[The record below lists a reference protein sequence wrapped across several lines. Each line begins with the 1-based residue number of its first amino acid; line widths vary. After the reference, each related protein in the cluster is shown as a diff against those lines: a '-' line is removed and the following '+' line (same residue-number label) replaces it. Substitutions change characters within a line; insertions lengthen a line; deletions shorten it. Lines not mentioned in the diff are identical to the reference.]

1 MVGTYP
7 RFDAL
12 WDLQSAVEEAF
23 GSSFFG
29 PSPWTDGNPKA
40 NVFKEGDNYLVT
52 LELPGLK
59 KEDLNLEFKGS
70 ALRISGKR
78 QVVLPSESSVHR
90 RERSD
95 YRFDRTLNF
104 KEEIDPDKIKA
115 ELKDGVLAILLPTK
129 ESAKPKAILIS

>member
-1 MVGTYP
+1 ME
-7 RFDAL
+7 
-12 WDLQSAVEEAF
+12 QAF

-29 PSPWTDGNPKA
+29 PSPWTNASPKA
-40 NVFKEGDNYLVT
+40 NVFNEGDNYLVT

-78 QVVLPSESSVHR
+78 QVSLPQEASTHR

-95 YRFDRTLNF
+95 YQFDRTLNF
-104 KEEIDPDKIKA
+104 KEEIDPEKIKA
-115 ELKDGVLAILLPTK
+115 ELKDGVLAVLLPIC
-129 ESAKPKAILIS
+129 ESAKPKAILIG